1 MKLKITLLLMATML
15 SLTGCEV
22 ASNSTTS
29 NTGVTTSTTTTTTA
43 SILPD
48 RIVVGTITD
57 MDTIAGNNYATLY
70 FADGLSVEVTTASL
84 SNFSSEFYQFFETG
98 NEFTFSLQ
106 NDLKNANLYDLVD
119 AAPGVNINSV
129 NVNTTTAGH

>member
-1 MKLKITLLLMATML
+1 MATML

-29 NTGVTTSTTTTTTA
+29 NTGVTTSTTTTTTT

-48 RIVVGTITD
+48 RIVVGIITG

-119 AAPGVNINSV
+119 AVPGVNINSV

>member
-1 MKLKITLLLMATML
+1 MKLKITLLLIATLL

-29 NTGVTTSTTTTTTA
+29 NTGVTTSTTTTTTT

-48 RIVVGTITD
+48 RIVVGIITG

-119 AAPGVNINSV
+119 AVPGVNINSV

>member
-1 MKLKITLLLMATML
+1 MKLKITLLLMATLL

-43 SILPD
+43 STLPD

-119 AAPGVNINSV
+119 AVPGVNINSV

>member
-119 AAPGVNINSV
+119 AEPGVNINSV

>member
-1 MKLKITLLLMATML
+1 MKLKITLLLMATLL

-43 SILPD
+43 STLPD
-48 RIVVGTITD
+48 PIVVGTITD

-119 AAPGVNINSV
+119 ADRVLTSIV
-129 NVNTTTAGH
+129 

>member
-1 MKLKITLLLMATML
+1 MKLKITLLLMATLL

-48 RIVVGTITD
+48 RIVVGIITG

-119 AAPGVNINSV
+119 AVPGVNINSV

>member
-1 MKLKITLLLMATML
+1 MKLKITLLLIATLL

-29 NTGVTTSTTTTTTA
+29 NTGVTTSTTTTTTT

-119 AAPGVNINSV
+119 AVPGVNINSV

>member
-48 RIVVGTITD
+48 RIVVGIITG

-119 AAPGVNINSV
+119 AVPGVNINSV

>member
-1 MKLKITLLLMATML
+1 MKLKITLLLIATLL

-48 RIVVGTITD
+48 RIVVGIITG

-119 AAPGVNINSV
+119 AVPGVNINSV

>member
-1 MKLKITLLLMATML
+1 MKLKITLLLIATLL

-106 NDLKNANLYDLVD
+106 IDPQNATLYDLV
-119 AAPGVNINSV
+119 AATPGVNIDSV
-129 NVNTTTAGH
+129 NVKTTTVGY

>member
-48 RIVVGTITD
+48 RIVVGIITG

-106 NDLKNANLYDLVD
+106 NDLNNANLYDLVD
-119 AAPGVNINSV
+119 AVPGVNINSV

>member
-1 MKLKITLLLMATML
+1 MATML

-48 RIVVGTITD
+48 RIVVGIITG

-119 AAPGVNINSV
+119 AVPGVNINSV

>member
-1 MKLKITLLLMATML
+1 MKLKITLLLIATLL

-119 AAPGVNINSV
+119 AVPGVNINSV

>member
-119 AAPGVNINSV
+119 AVPGVNINSV